1 VEEAIVLR
9 LLHPSAAEE
18 VGMDSPAQMQRRCA
32 VRHLSVVTRAYER
45 MGLMVDSPLRR
56 EEAQARRQRGSTARV
71 I

>member
-1 VEEAIVLR
+1 
-9 LLHPSAAEE
+9 
-18 VGMDSPAQMQRRCA
+18 MDSPAQMQRRCA
-32 VRHLSVVTRAYER
+32 VRLLSVVTRAYER